1 MAAEEKDEQAKAEE
15 TSAPEPEAVEAEAVE
30 PEAVE
35 PEAAEDETP
44 EVEGEAVEDAG
55 EEPEEDELAAAQRQA
70 AEMKDR
76 YLRLQAEWDNYR
88 KRTAAE
94 RESERVRASEK
105 LVTDLIPVIDDL
117 ERALDHAKQTGEG
130 GTLTEGVEAVLNKFL
145 QILEKSKVT
154 QIAAEG
160 EPFDPMKHQA
170 VGTQEDA
177 SVPEETVLTVYQKGY
192 QMGERVL
199 RPSMVVTSTGGPARG
214 QE

>member
-15 TSAPEPEAVEAEAVE
+15 TSAPEPEAVEA
-30 PEAVE
+30 EAVE

-160 EPFDPMKHQA
+160 EPFDPMRHQA
-170 VGTQEDA
+170 VGTQEDT

>member
-15 TSAPEPEAVEAEAVE
+15 TSAPEPEAVEAEV
-30 PEAVE
+30 VE